1 MYIFFN
7 KVDLVC
13 GTESTTIYR
22 TTKQDSYKWYK
33 QYVDFEKAAGTECK
47 VCMYFQC
54 VCGWLVNLTIKRYD
68 PPVTPSGG
76 ENC

>member
-33 QYVDFEKAAGTECK
+33 QYVDFEKAAGPDCK
-47 VCMYFQC
+47 VCMYFQY
-54 VCGWLVNLTIKRYD
+54 VSVAGWLSLGSKGMT
-68 PPVTPSGG
+68 PPVISDIYCG
-76 ENC
+76 